1 MLRKRVLLKQ
11 IITGD
16 INTKLLLH
24 FDNDVVDSSPYNV
37 STSQS
42 SGTSFT
48 TGIFGQAFIG
58 KALAGPTDPSPIST
72 PDGYL
77 SGLLN
82 TDFTIDFWM
91 YGPGLDIYSDSN
103 AFLLGLNENTFE
115 YPLIFSISP
124 PMNGNN
130 QIALIG
136 YKDSAHSIVLSN
148 WVSYTVF
155 SKWVHIAVTKNAT
168 TIKIYI
174 NGSLIAETS
183 PTDLSVYFSAFS
195 GTKSFIGMSTT
206 PIDEF
211 RVSNIVR
218 WTSNFTPPTAPYA

>member
-1 MLRKRVLLKQ
+1 MLRRRILLKQ
-11 IITGD
+11 SITGD
-16 INTKLLLH
+16 LNTKLLLH
-24 FDNDVVDSSPYNV
+24 FDNNVNDSSPYNV
-37 STSQS
+37 TTSQS

-48 TGIFGQAFIG
+48 TGIFGQGFIG
-58 KALAGPTDPSPIST
+58 KTLAGPTDPSPVST

-91 YGPGLDIYSDSN
+91 YGPGIDIYSGGN

-115 YPLIFSISP
+115 YPLFFTISP

-130 QIALIG
+130 QIALMG
-136 YKDSAHSIVLSN
+136 YKDSNYITVLSN
-148 WVSYTVF
+148 WVSSTVF
-155 SKWVHIAVTKNAT
+155 SNWVHFAVTKNAT
-168 TIKIYI
+168 TMKIYI
-174 NGSLIAETS
+174 NGSLIVETS
-183 PTDLSVYFSAFS
+183 PTDLSAYFSTFS
-195 GTKSFIGMSTT
+195 GTKSFIGTSTT

-218 WTSNFTPPTAPYA
+218 WTANFTPPTAPYA